1 MAEQVELIDLEV
13 ISRWSLAV
21 RAASAD
27 RDELIRAFEA
37 DLQWLRGDRRDA
49 SRGAPAAGTTPSRT
63 SAKRAASPV
72 RTAAKTPAKKAPTK
86 GTQRRAR

>member
-1 MAEQVELIDLEV
+1 MAEQVELTDLEV
-13 ISRWSLAV
+13 ICRWSLAV

-27 RDELIRAFEA
+27 RDELIKAFEA
-37 DLQWLRGDRRDA
+37 DLQWLRGERRGA
-49 SRGAPAAGTTPSRT
+49 SPGAPATGTTPPRT
-63 SAKRAASPV
+63 SVKRAAAV